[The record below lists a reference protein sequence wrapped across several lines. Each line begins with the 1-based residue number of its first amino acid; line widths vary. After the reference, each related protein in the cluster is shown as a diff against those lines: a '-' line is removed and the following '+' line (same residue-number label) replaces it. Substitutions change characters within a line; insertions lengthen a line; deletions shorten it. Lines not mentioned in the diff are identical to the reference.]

1 VTKRHANS
9 ASWHIDARH
18 YTMLSTNPLPFDDQL
33 IDFCDQDSNWGP
45 LLFLRPDRKQR
56 MNGARTVFGAVLL
69 GAPLGLLGSICMSLF
84 ARLVSQPAPALM
96 YFPLVL
102 TIGYWCVAQVTL
114 VRAWNR
120 RATRLARWP

>member
-1 VTKRHANS
+1 VTKSHAIS

-18 YTMLSTNPLPFDDQL
+18 YTMLSTNPLPFEDQL

-56 MNGARTVFGAVLL
+56 MNGVRTVFGAVLL
-69 GAPLGLLGSICMSLF
+69 GAPLGLLGSILMSLF

-114 VRAWNR
+114 ARAWNR
-120 RATRLARWP
+120 RALRLARWP